1 MQKRYSY
8 FFTVILTIAVIAILF
23 MKVFLANKGLVIDD
37 EAWFLL
43 LMKELPSGDAMTQ
56 FHKLFFN
63 VFRGD
68 IYAIRISYFFFELV
82 SYSTFSIGLYSFFK
96 EKYLL
101 KPIHLYYFF
110 ALTLIGAS
118 IFSLPICNI
127 PYYANLNKTL
137 VPFSMGLLLFT
148 FYKKSHNKHFY
159 TYLFLSGLII
169 GFQAFIMITTV
180 SIYLFFFIL
189 IYLYL
194 KHQYISSILTF
205 CGGIL
210 TSIAIYF
217 LFIETPIHFWEQEIL
232 VNFNSYAGSDY
243 KEKHG
248 LLPIIRWC
256 FITLKYLIFYCLFP
270 ALAVI
275 GGLKLLPLLNR
286 LQKRMFYI
294 LLVITGLL
302 YFYFDIIKGEHEYA
316 SINLFIA
323 ALMYVIIDTF
333 IIQKKEIPNYPFFI
347 IILIL
352 PLFLSIGTDVGFKIR
367 ATDYIG
373 TYFPLIYILGLHFK
387 PKKQLIFSIV
397 LVCYLMNYSTM
408 YYRGNWGYFRYVDQ
422 KYAVKKLGI
431 DQNLYVNSVVYTNL
445 ELLQPL
451 LKNNETVI
459 LSDKNLNG
467 ICYLLNLKLLSYD
480 FKLQPNKIIEK
491 LNSNSKLNS
500 IKLIEDSYSPFEYDF
515 INKITEQ
522 TSYKLKDTNK
532 VGIHTIYTLKKDVT
546 NKEII

>member
-8 FFTVILTIAVIAILF
+8 FFIVILTLAVIAILF

-37 EAWFLL
+37 EAWFLY
-43 LMKELPSGDAMTQ
+43 LMRELPSGDAPTQ
-56 FHKLFFN
+56 FHKLFSN
-63 VFRGD
+63 VFKGD
-68 IYAIRISYFFFELV
+68 IYTIRISYLFFELV
-82 SYSTFSIGLYSFFK
+82 SYFTFSIGLYSFFK

-137 VPFSMGLLLFT
+137 VPFSMGLLLLAC
-148 FYKKSHNKHFY
+148 YKKSQNKHFY
-159 TYLFLSGLII
+159 TFLFLSGLII

-194 KHQYISSILTF
+194 KHNFISSILTF

-210 TSIAIYF
+210 TSISIYF

-232 VNFNSYAGSDY
+232 VNFKSYAGSDY

-248 LLPIIRWC
+248 ILPIIRWC
-256 FITLKYLIFYCLFP
+256 FITFNYLIFYCLFP

-275 GGLKLLPLLNR
+275 GSVKLFPLLNQ
-286 LQKRMFYI
+286 LQKRIFYI
-294 LLVITGLL
+294 LLVLTGLF

-323 ALMYVIIDTF
+323 ALMYVIIDAF
-333 IIQKKEIPNYPFFI
+333 IIQKKQISNYPLFVI
-347 IILIL
+347 LLIL
-352 PLFLSIGTDVGFKIR
+352 PFFLSIGTDVDFKIR

-373 TYFPLIYILGLHFK
+373 TYFPLIFILGLHLRL
-387 PKKQLIFSIV
+387 KKQFIFSIV
-397 LVCYLMNYSTM
+397 LLCYLINYTSM
-408 YYRGNWGYFRYVDQ
+408 YYRGNWGHFSYSDQ
-422 KYAVKKLGI
+422 KFHVKDLGVN
-431 DQNLYVNSVVYTNL
+431 QNLVVNSINYTNIKQL
-445 ELLQPL
+445 KPYF
-451 LKNNETVI
+451 KNNETVV

-467 ICYLLNLKLLSYD
+467 VCYMLNLKLLSYD
-480 FKLQPNKIIEK
+480 FKLQPNKIIDK
-491 LNSNSKLNS
+491 LKSNTNLKQ
-500 IKLIEDSYSPFEYDF
+500 IKLIENSYSPFDQQF
-515 INKITEQ
+515 IGNIM
-522 TSYKLKDTNK
+522 KLTKFRSLSTNT
-532 VGIHTIYTLKKDVT
+532 VGIHTIYTLDKK
-546 NKEII
+546 

>member
-8 FFTVILTIAVIAILF
+8 FFTVIITLAVIAILF

-37 EAWFLL
+37 EAWFLY
-43 LMKELPSGDAMTQ
+43 LMRELPSGDAPTQ
-56 FHKLFFN
+56 FHKLFSN
-63 VFRGD
+63 VFQGD
-68 IYAIRISYFFFELV
+68 IYSIRISYLVFELV
-82 SYSTFSIGLYSFFK
+82 SYTIFSIGLYSFFK
-96 EKYLL
+96 DKYLL
-101 KPIHLYYFF
+101 KPLHLYCFF

-159 TYLFLSGLII
+159 TYLFLSGFII

-232 VNFNSYAGSDY
+232 VNFKSYAGSDY

-248 LLPIIRWC
+248 ILPIIRWC

-286 LQKRMFYI
+286 LQKRIFYI
-294 LLVITGLL
+294 LLIITGLL
-302 YFYFDIIKGEHEYA
+302 YFYFEIIKGEHEYA
-316 SINLFIA
+316 SINIFISALLF
-323 ALMYVIIDTF
+323 VIIHSFVIHKNQINNYPIF
-333 IIQKKEIPNYPFFI
+333 IILLIFPFM
-347 IILIL
+347 
-352 PLFLSIGTDVGFKIR
+352 LSIGTDVDFKIR

-373 TYFPLIYILGLHFK
+373 TYFPLIYILGLHLK
-387 PKKQLIFSIV
+387 PKKQLIFSVV
-397 LVCYLMNYSTM
+397 LLCYLINYSSM

-422 KYAVKKLGI
+422 KHSVKKLGVN
-431 DQNLYVNSVVYTNL
+431 QNLLLDNL
-445 ELLQPL
+445 QYNNIQELQ
-451 LKNNETVI
+451 NYISMNETVI
-459 LSDKNLNG
+459 VSNKNLNG
-467 ICYLLNLKLLSYD
+467 TCYLLNLKLLSYD
-480 FKLQPNKIIEK
+480 FKLHPNKIIEK
-491 LNSNSKLNS
+491 LNNNKQLKK
-500 IKLIEDSYSPFEYDF
+500 IKLIETSYSPFESGF
-515 INKITEQ
+515 ITEIIDN
-522 TSYKLKDTNK
+522 TNYKLIDTNT
-532 VGIHTIYTLKKDVT
+532 VGIHTIYTL
-546 NKEII
+546 NKNN